1 MNDRA
6 KKKKAA
12 IMAVMAFLE
21 EEANGKKSGNNWVRS
36 GREMGMRNR
45 QMVQNKFLKQ
55 IKTTETK
62 EN

>member
-1 MNDRA
+1 MSDRA

-21 EEANGKKSGNNWVRS
+21 EEANGKKSSSNWVRS

-45 QMVQNKFLKQ
+45 QMVQNKFLK
-55 IKTTETK
+55 
-62 EN
+62 

>member
-1 MNDRA
+1 MDDRA

-21 EEANGKKSGNNWVRS
+21 EENKSNKSSNNWVRS

-45 QMVQNKFLKQ
+45 QMVQNKFLK
-55 IKTTETK
+55 
-62 EN
+62 